1 MEGSSMTRFFG
12 LLAFGTVLLCGCA
25 NSTQMVATWR
35 DPSAPM
41 QHYHRTL
48 AVFMSK
54 DPGMRRMVEDKLAS
68 RLPGGVPSYTVI
80 PDAQLGSMDS
90 VHSRVK
96 TGGFDGAVVMRLVNV
111 ETQVTETAAP
121 HDFYGYWNYWSYAYD
136 PVYYTTEKLYSV
148 ESSLYSF
155 QDGKMIWMGRSQ
167 TVDPKNANKLADY
180 SVNFAVKN
188 MKKQGVLP

>member
-1 MEGSSMTRFFG
+1 MSRYFS
-12 LLAFGTVLLCGCA
+12 LLAFGAVLASGCA

-35 DPSAPM
+35 DQTVPGLHST
-41 QHYHRTL
+41 RTL
-48 AVFMSK
+48 AVFMTK
-54 DPGMRRMVEDKLAS
+54 DPGMRRMVEDKLAM

-80 PDAQLGSMDS
+80 PDDQLGSMDS
-90 VHSRVK
+90 VRSHVK

-148 ESSLYSF
+148 ESTLYSF
-155 QDGKMIWMGRSQ
+155 RDGKMIWMGRSQ

-188 MKKQGVLP
+188 MRKQGVLIN

>member
-1 MEGSSMTRFFG
+1 MSRFFG
-12 LLAFGTVLLCGCA
+12 LLAFGTVLVCGCA

-35 DPSAPM
+35 DPSAPT
-41 QHYHRTL
+41 QHYQRTL

-188 MKKQGVLP
+188 MRKQGVLP